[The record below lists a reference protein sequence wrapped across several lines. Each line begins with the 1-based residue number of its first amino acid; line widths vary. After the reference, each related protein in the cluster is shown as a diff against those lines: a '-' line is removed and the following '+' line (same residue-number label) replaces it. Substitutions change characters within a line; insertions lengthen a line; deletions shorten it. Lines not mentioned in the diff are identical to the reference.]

1 MMPEV
6 STWELIQEERDR
18 FEVAAAARL
27 GLRPQVVKAS
37 RTPEGYGDRYYLN
50 IAWYYW
56 LVAVGLLQPGPDVP
70 GNEHAVVDSHGQ
82 PLESPVAIP
91 RSNVRY

>member
-1 MMPEV
+1 MPEV

-27 GLRPQVVKAS
+27 GLRQASIKAL
-37 RTPEGYGDRYYLN
+37 RDGEGYGDRYYLN
-50 IAWYYW
+50 LSWYYW
-56 LVAVGLLQPGPDVP
+56 LVAVGLLEPGPDLP

-82 PLESPVAIP
+82 PLESLASIA
-91 RSNVRY
+91 SSSVR

>member
-1 MMPEV
+1 MIPLV

-27 GLRPQVVKAS
+27 GLRQSAIKTL
-37 RTPEGYGDRYYLN
+37 RTDEGYGERYYLN
-50 IAWYYW
+50 LTWYYW
-56 LVAVGLLQPGPDVP
+56 LVAVGLLEPGPDLP

-82 PLESPVAIP
+82 PLAKDP
-91 RSNVRY
+91 

>member
-1 MMPEV
+1 MMPV

-18 FEVAAAARL
+18 FEAAAAARM
-27 GLRPQVVKAS
+27 GLRLQAIKLARVE
-37 RTPEGYGDRYYLN
+37 EGYGDRYYLN

-56 LVAVGLLQPGPDVP
+56 LVAVGLVQPGPDLP
-70 GNEHAVVDSHGQ
+70 GNEHAIVDSHGQ

-91 RSNVRY
+91 ASNVR